1 MRRSAADFKANE
13 SKIEVLEDTNIA
25 IEEAREKMHKS
36 ILENGDLLS
45 PTTIKLS
52 QELDK
57 LIVEDQLRRLKH

>member
-57 LIVEDQLRRLKH
+57 LIVEDQLRRLKS

>member
-13 SKIEVLEDTNIA
+13 SKIEVSEDTNIA

>member
-1 MRRSAADFKANE
+1 MRRSAADFKENE

-25 IEEAREKMHKS
+25 IEEAREKMHRS

-45 PTTIKLS
+45 PATIKLS